1 MLFLHYK
8 FNVLNVLFWLTI
20 CVVRTYR
27 FWRRKPSKH
36 FETQTIEQL
45 KIPTP
50 KCCIIFIIKCF
61 YKLKIQIQTQ
71 SSKMLFLHLQFNVF
85 TTVLTHYLCVR
96 TYRFWRR
103 KPSKHFET
111 QTIEQLEIPT
121 QKCCINFIIKCFYKL
136 KIQIQTQSS
145 KMLFLHLQFNVFTTV
160 LTHCFVPSGHISV
173 WRTKPSKDFEII
185 YRRAQNTE

>member
-1 MLFLHYK
+1 MNVFTHSNYKIQTQSSKMLFLHLQ

-45 KIPTP
+45 KIPTQ

-85 TTVLTHYLCVR
+85 TTVLTHYLCHQDISFLTKKTFKTLWNTNYR
-96 TYRFWRR
+96 TAR
-103 KPSKHFET
+103 
-111 QTIEQLEIPT
+111 
-121 QKCCINFIIKCFYKL
+121 
-136 KIQIQTQSS
+136 
-145 KMLFLHLQFNVFTTV
+145 
-160 LTHCFVPSGHISV
+160 
-173 WRTKPSKDFEII
+173 
-185 YRRAQNTE
+185 NTE

>member
-1 MLFLHYK
+1 MFTHSNYKIQTQSSKMLFLHYK

-45 KIPTP
+45 KIPTQ

-61 YKLKIQIQTQ
+61 LQTQ
-71 SSKMLFLHLQFNVF
+71 NTNSDSELKNALFTF
-85 TTVLTHYLCVR
+85 TIQCIYNCSDSLFVVR

-103 KPSKHFET
+103 KPSIFT
-111 QTIEQLEIPT
+111 LWNWQTI
-121 QKCCINFIIKCFYKL
+121 
-136 KIQIQTQSS
+136 
-145 KMLFLHLQFNVFTTV
+145 
-160 LTHCFVPSGHISV
+160 
-173 WRTKPSKDFEII
+173 
-185 YRRAQNTE
+185 

>member
-1 MLFLHYK
+1 MFTHSNYKIQIQSSKRLFLHLQ

-20 CVVRTYR
+20 CV
-27 FWRRKPSKH
+27 
-36 FETQTIEQL
+36 I
-45 KIPTP
+45 
-50 KCCIIFIIKCF
+50 
-61 YKLKIQIQTQ
+61 
-71 SSKMLFLHLQFNVF
+71 
-85 TTVLTHYLCVR
+85 R

-121 QKCCINFIIKCFYKL
+121 QKCCINFIIECFYKL

-160 LTHCFVPSGHISV
+160 LTHFFVPSGHISV
-173 WRTKPSKDFEII
+173 WRTKPSKDFETI
-185 YRRAQNTE
+185 YRTAQNTE